1 MMSFHLSKMMIIY
14 ILFVTI
20 GFIVRIGIISPIVMD
35 AKHCIKKSC
44 FLIVIVTIITLLWNL
59 ASKNIVSQNVWAV
72 VILTFCYVAYI
83 LNQKSER
90 DGYVHSFLTFING
103 YFITSLSFM
112 SLPWN
117 IVTAIITIVLAI
129 FVFKKFENERKSVLI
144 EIFILCAEAI
154 LISIIMWVM
163 NWNNTFNIVLVVL
176 FVETAVYALNFFLGI
191 FCVWIC
197 GEDIDEYIIELKGL
211 KDY

>member
-1 MMSFHLSKMMIIY
+1 
-14 ILFVTI
+14 
-20 GFIVRIGIISPIVMD
+20 
-35 AKHCIKKSC
+35 
-44 FLIVIVTIITLLWNL
+44 
-59 ASKNIVSQNVWAV
+59 
-72 VILTFCYVAYI
+72 
-83 LNQKSER
+83 
-90 DGYVHSFLTFING
+90 
-103 YFITSLSFM
+103 M

-129 FVFKKFENERKSVLI
+129 FVFKKFENERKSALI
-144 EIFILCAEAI
+144 EIFIICAEAI

-163 NWNNTFNIVLVVL
+163 NWNNTFNIILVVL
-176 FVETAVYALNFFLGI
+176 FVETAVYALNIFLGI